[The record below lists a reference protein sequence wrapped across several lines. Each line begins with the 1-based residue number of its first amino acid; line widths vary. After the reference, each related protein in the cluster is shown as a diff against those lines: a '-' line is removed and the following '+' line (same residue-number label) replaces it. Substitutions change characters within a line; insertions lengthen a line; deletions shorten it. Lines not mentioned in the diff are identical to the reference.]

1 MTVRNHQGSGK
12 LDVDD
17 RFAPQPLASW
27 FKPAAVAA
35 VVFMALGAVSYI
47 SHVATDPASLPLDQ
61 RQLFMAEPW
70 WMTGAYGLAVWP
82 GLAGAVLLLLRRRLA
97 EPLLLLSLLGTTVWF
112 AGFLL
117 VPNLREGMSSDALLI
132 PLIILALTWTI
143 FWFARHSRMRG
154 WLR

>member
-1 MTVRNHQGSGK
+1 MTIRDHQGSGK
-12 LDVDD
+12 LDKDD
-17 RFAPQPLASW
+17 HFAPQPLASW
-27 FKPAAVAA
+27 FKPAAIAA

-47 SHVATDPASLPLDQ
+47 SHVFTDPASLPLDQ
-61 RQLFMAEPW
+61 RQLFNAEPW

-82 GLAGAVLLLLRRRLA
+82 GLAGTVLLFLRRKLA
-97 EPLLLLSLLGTTVWF
+97 ELVLLLSLLGTVIWF

-117 VPNLREGMSSDALLI
+117 VPALREGMSSDALLI

>member
-1 MTVRNHQGSGK
+1 
-12 LDVDD
+12 
-17 RFAPQPLASW
+17 
-27 FKPAAVAA
+27 
-35 VVFMALGAVSYI
+35 MALGAVTYI

-70 WMTGAYGLAVWP
+70 WMTGGYGLAVWP
-82 GLAGAVLLLLRRRLA
+82 GLAGAVLLFLRRKLA
-97 EPLLLLSLLGTTVWF
+97 EPLLLLSLLGTIIWF

-117 VPNLREGMSSDALLI
+117 VPALREGMSSDALLI